1 MARAVASEHPPL
13 APRAGWR
20 LVAAKELA
28 DHLLSARFAVLLILL
43 GLAVAGTVYA
53 AATGIR
59 DVAPEATGTPALFL
73 RLFTVSPGERVP
85 AFFGLVGFLA
95 PLLGI
100 AFGFDAVNS
109 ERSQGTLP
117 RLLSQPIHRDDVV
130 NGKFAAGL
138 AVIAL
143 ILGGITMLVA
153 GLGMLRL
160 GIVPT
165 TSEVLR
171 ILAWLALAVVYVGF
185 WLAFASLLSVVVE
198 RAATAALVAIAAWL
212 VLTLFFGLLVG
223 LVADGLAPVPEQATA
238 DEVIRNIQLQL
249 NLARLSP
256 ATLYEEATIVL
267 LNPEVRTLTPA
278 FLLLPEQIDRAV
290 RGTLPL
296 TQSLL
301 LIWPQ
306 VVGLVALTILC
317 FAAAYVS
324 FMRQEV
330 RA

>member
-238 DEVIRNIQLQL
+238 GEVIRNIQLQL

-256 ATLYEEATIVL
+256 STLYEEATIVL